1 MQMPVVHHSS
11 SLFARQPSIISARLV
26 SRLVIISLATHLNF
40 PHPHL
45 QQLTC
50 YQHALVLVSAGASCR
65 EPVDVQSLCSHPQHP
80 SRSTLTVDHQFT
92 VQTAFAPDSQAIVDA
107 QRRLCP
113 GCRALAAV
121 MNHRSVLV
129 TPKLPIAADLVR
141 FQPDVQQPTYT
152 SNHS

>member
-1 MQMPVVHHSS
+1 MPVVHHSS
-11 SLFARQPSIISARLV
+11 SLFARQASISARLV

-40 PHPHL
+40 PHPHM

-50 YQHALVLVSAGASCR
+50 YQRALVLVSAGTCCR
-65 EPVDVQSLCSHPQHP
+65 EPVDLQSLCSHPQHP

-92 VQTAFAPDSQAIVDA
+92 VQTAFVPDSQAIVDA

-113 GCRALAAV
+113 GCRAPAAV

-129 TPKLPIAADLVR
+129 TPKFLIAADLVR
-141 FQPDVQQPTYT
+141 FQPDVQQPTYS